1 MAKED
6 IFSKISFKDY
16 NNMLENVLEQ
26 KDFSEDVKNL
36 LLSMLYKIEN
46 AYEDYKTVKVNVNSK
61 KYFLLQIIN
70 IIKENCNEIQ
80 LVKSLSEES
89 KILEDNNINYLV
101 AKEEGKIISYENER
115 SILEALI
122 DLKQN
127 KIELDKKYEIFS
139 EGFKEILTIGNIMNT
154 AEVIRDFNGWS
165 WDITPT
171 QIINKNINIIYQN
184 LLILLGNNFLQ
195 KWITGKEIEE
205 EEIEIPNNE
214 ILRSKYNSSFGL
226 TREEVKENQFV
237 DYIENMQEIL
247 VKKYGEEN
255 ANNFMTQLIKV
266 AIAVECNKSKKQKNI
281 IIKKEKEIQEKL
293 DQMQDNIKYIEN
305 LSNAKKDITIQIKQI
320 DNILNDEKLLKEE
333 YERRNAFLENKD
345 KIFSVSHLK
354 IMLEKERENAVK
366 KIKEYNK
373 QMEPKEFIK
382 IKGELENQKHF
393 FEDIGISKEERVD
406 EEKQISNLQKYFL
419 NCFKEK
425 IEKAESKKELTDLVY
440 ELRYYE
446 QLPYKNEAIFNEIK
460 NKDLLENI
468 EEKLINKACTQK
480 CLVMFSKEISLN
492 KKILENQF
500 KTKIINLEN
509 TVYILKYQKGILKVE
524 IYDTNIEESIIEIPI
539 LKKVELEVRLNKK
552 IKIWE

>member
-255 ANNFMTQLIKV
+255 ANNFMTQLIKL

-333 YERRNAFLENKD
+333 YERRNAFLENKY

-382 IKGELENQKHF
+382 IKGELENQKQF

-460 NKDLLENI
+460 NKDLLGNI

-524 IYDTNIEESIIEIPI
+524 IYDTNIEESLIEIPI

>member
-171 QIINKNINIIYQN
+171 QIISKNINIIYQN

-382 IKGELENQKHF
+382 IKGELENQKQF

-460 NKDLLENI
+460 NKDLLGNI
-468 EEKLINKACTQK
+468 EEKLINKACAQK

-524 IYDTNIEESIIEIPI
+524 IYDTNIEESLIEIPI

>member
-154 AEVIRDFNGWS
+154 AEVIRDFNGWY
-165 WDITPT
+165 WDITTT

-333 YERRNAFLENKD
+333 YESRNAFLENKD

-382 IKGELENQKHF
+382 IKGELENQKQF

-460 NKDLLENI
+460 NKDLLGNI
-468 EEKLINKACTQK
+468 EEKLINKACAQK

-524 IYDTNIEESIIEIPI
+524 IYDTNIEESLIEIPI

>member
-255 ANNFMTQLIKV
+255 ANNFMTQLIKL

-382 IKGELENQKHF
+382 IKGELENQKQF

-460 NKDLLENI
+460 NKDLLGNI

-524 IYDTNIEESIIEIPI
+524 IYDTNIEESLIEIPI

>member
-115 SILEALI
+115 AILEALI

-382 IKGELENQKHF
+382 IKGELENQKQF

-446 QLPYKNEAIFNEIK
+446 QLPYKNEAIFNGVK

>member
-266 AIAVECNKSKKQKNI
+266 AIAVESNKSKKQKNI

-382 IKGELENQKHF
+382 IKGELENQKQF

-446 QLPYKNEAIFNEIK
+446 QLPYKNEAIFNGVK

>member
-115 SILEALI
+115 SILKALI

-247 VKKYGEEN
+247 AKKYGKEN

-320 DNILNDEKLLKEE
+320 DNILNDERLLKEE

-382 IKGELENQKHF
+382 IKGELENQKQF

-460 NKDLLENI
+460 NKDLLEKI
-468 EEKLINKACTQK
+468 EEKLINKACAQK

>member
-16 NNMLENVLEQ
+16 NNMLENILEQ

-305 LSNAKKDITIQIKQI
+305 LSNAKKNITIQIKQI

-382 IKGELENQKHF
+382 IKGELENQKQF

-460 NKDLLENI
+460 NKDLLGNI

>member
-115 SILEALI
+115 AILEALI

-382 IKGELENQKHF
+382 IKGELENQKQF
-393 FEDIGISKEERVD
+393 FEDIEISKEERVD

-446 QLPYKNEAIFNEIK
+446 QLPYKNEAIFNGVK

>member
-305 LSNAKKDITIQIKQI
+305 LSNAKKNITIQIKQI

-382 IKGELENQKHF
+382 IKGELENQKQF

-446 QLPYKNEAIFNEIK
+446 QLPYKNEAIFNGVK

>member
-127 KIELDKKYEIFS
+127 KIELDKKYEFFS

-333 YERRNAFLENKD
+333 YKRRNAFLENKD

-382 IKGELENQKHF
+382 IKGELENQKQF

-446 QLPYKNEAIFNEIK
+446 QLPYKNEAIFNGIK

>member
-165 WDITPT
+165 WDITTT

-382 IKGELENQKHF
+382 IKGELENQKQF

-460 NKDLLENI
+460 NKDLLGNI
-468 EEKLINKACTQK
+468 EEKLINKACAQK

-524 IYDTNIEESIIEIPI
+524 IYDTNIEESLIEIPI

>member
-237 DYIENMQEIL
+237 DYIDNMQEIL
-247 VKKYGEEN
+247 AKKYGEEN

-382 IKGELENQKHF
+382 IKGELENQKQF

-460 NKDLLENI
+460 NKDLLGNI

-524 IYDTNIEESIIEIPI
+524 IYDTNIEESLIEIPI

>member
-293 DQMQDNIKYIEN
+293 DQIQDNIKYIEN
-305 LSNAKKDITIQIKQI
+305 LSNAKKNITIQIKQI

-382 IKGELENQKHF
+382 IKGELENQKQF

-425 IEKAESKKELTDLVY
+425 IEKAESKKELIDLVY

-468 EEKLINKACTQK
+468 EEKLINKACAQK

>member
-1 MAKED
+1 M
-6 IFSKISFKDY
+6 
-16 NNMLENVLEQ
+16 
-26 KDFSEDVKNL
+26 
-36 LLSMLYKIEN
+36 
-46 AYEDYKTVKVNVNSK
+46 
-61 KYFLLQIIN
+61 
-70 IIKENCNEIQ
+70 
-80 LVKSLSEES
+80 
-89 KILEDNNINYLV
+89 
-101 AKEEGKIISYENER
+101 
-115 SILEALI
+115 EALI

-171 QIINKNINIIYQN
+171 QIISKNINIIYQN

-382 IKGELENQKHF
+382 IKGELENQKQF

-460 NKDLLENI
+460 NKDLLGNI
-468 EEKLINKACTQK
+468 EEKLINKACAQK

-524 IYDTNIEESIIEIPI
+524 IYDTNIEESLIEIPI

>member
-115 SILEALI
+115 AILEALI

-139 EGFKEILTIGNIMNT
+139 EGFKKILTIGNIMNT

-382 IKGELENQKHF
+382 IKGELENQKQF

-446 QLPYKNEAIFNEIK
+446 QLPYKNEAIFNGVK

>member
-1 MAKED
+1 
-6 IFSKISFKDY
+6 
-16 NNMLENVLEQ
+16 
-26 KDFSEDVKNL
+26 
-36 LLSMLYKIEN
+36 
-46 AYEDYKTVKVNVNSK
+46 
-61 KYFLLQIIN
+61 
-70 IIKENCNEIQ
+70 
-80 LVKSLSEES
+80 
-89 KILEDNNINYLV
+89 
-101 AKEEGKIISYENER
+101 
-115 SILEALI
+115 
-122 DLKQN
+122 
-127 KIELDKKYEIFS
+127 
-139 EGFKEILTIGNIMNT
+139 MNT

-255 ANNFMTQLIKV
+255 ANNFMTQLIKL

-373 QMEPKEFIK
+373 QMEP
-382 IKGELENQKHF
+382 
-393 FEDIGISKEERVD
+393 
-406 EEKQISNLQKYFL
+406 
-419 NCFKEK
+419 
-425 IEKAESKKELTDLVY
+425 
-440 ELRYYE
+440 
-446 QLPYKNEAIFNEIK
+446 
-460 NKDLLENI
+460 
-468 EEKLINKACTQK
+468 
-480 CLVMFSKEISLN
+480 
-492 KKILENQF
+492 
-500 KTKIINLEN
+500 
-509 TVYILKYQKGILKVE
+509 
-524 IYDTNIEESIIEIPI
+524 
-539 LKKVELEVRLNKK
+539 
-552 IKIWE
+552 